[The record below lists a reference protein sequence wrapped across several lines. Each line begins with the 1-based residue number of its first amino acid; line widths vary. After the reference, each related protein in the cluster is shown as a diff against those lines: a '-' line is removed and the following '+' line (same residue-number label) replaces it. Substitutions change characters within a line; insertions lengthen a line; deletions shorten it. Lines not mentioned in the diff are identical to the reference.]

1 MQSAL
6 SELKLSKGKTFISFD
21 MSVIDPAQVSGSGQP
36 VAGGISVRQAM
47 TTVRRAC
54 AETDVAGFELL
65 GMAPYLDLTYNTAL
79 SGNQI
84 MHACL
89 TGIAMRKEGIVT
101 EDYVDPM
108 ALSHGSE

>member
-1 MQSAL
+1 
-6 SELKLSKGKTFISFD
+6 
-21 MSVIDPAQVSGSGQP
+21 MSVVDPSQVSGAGQP

-65 GMAPYLDLTYNTAL
+65 GMAPYLDLTYNSAL
-79 SGNQI
+79 SANQI

-89 TGIAMRKEGIVT
+89 TGVAMRKEGINKT
-101 EDYVDPM
+101 NYVDPM
-108 ALSHGSE
+108 ALSHGG